1 MLGHLSAIFE
11 FLSKLENFY
20 YGHGCHNCHKCLHF
34 RGYSPRF
41 LCNYLIF
48 LLVLFTGGQYVW
60 TSLCQF
66 IFLWTSSIVYLF
78 DFLTFDIFLTIW
90 HLFDNLTSF
99 WHFYISF
106 NLNHPQPITGLFF
119 DIFWAFWHHLDIF
132 DIFWYLFDNLKSFWD
147 FGHWLITLTTS
158 AHHTAIF

>member
-1 MLGHLSAIFE
+1 MIIGKGAGSFKCYFRIFVKIKK
-11 FLSKLENFY
+11 FLLW
-20 YGHGCHNCHKCLHF
+20 CHNCHKCLHF

-66 IFLWTSSIVYLF
+66 IFFLWTSSIVYLF

-99 WHFYISF
+99 WHFDFSF
-106 NLNHPQPITGLFF
+106 NLNHLSPSQGYF
-119 DIFWAFWHHLDIF
+119 
-132 DIFWYLFDNLKSFWD
+132 YLEKFILSTFNYTRIILQFIH
-147 FGHWLITLTTS
+147 FEMIYVTFL
-158 AHHTAIF
+158 